1 MRSYKLMS
9 KLLKL
14 YQKELR
20 KKLRD
25 ELNVR
30 NIMATPKL
38 SKIILNCG
46 LGESLA
52 NKKVI
57 DEMVREFAQ
66 ISGQRPQVTYAKH
79 DISTF
84 KLRRGEA
91 IGVKVTLRGGRM
103 YDFFEKLV
111 KIVLPRIRDFRGVSN
126 DGFDGD
132 GGYTL
137 GFSEQIVFPEID
149 YSQIDKV
156 RGLEITFVTTGKDKE
171 QARKLLE
178 ALGMPFAPPLRRG
191 SG

>member
-1 MRSYKLMS
+1 
-9 KLLKL
+9 
-14 YQKELR
+14 
-20 KKLRD
+20 
-25 ELNVR
+25 
-30 NIMATPKL
+30 MATPKL

-46 LGESLA
+46 LGESLV

-57 DEMVREFAQ
+57 DEMVHEFTQ
-66 ISGQRPQVTYAKH
+66 ISGQKPQVTYAKH

-84 KLRRGEA
+84 KLRRGDA

-149 YSQIDKV
+149 YSKIDKV
-156 RGLEITFVTTGKDKE
+156 RGLEITFVTSAKDRQQTK
-171 QARKLLE
+171 KLLE
-178 ALGMPFAPPLRRG
+178 VLGMPFTATLRRG